1 MHLSVPLNRA
11 LLVWL
16 KDQVKLEHEKPRETL
31 SAYLLEELSD
41 KDRMVRLTEKKDV
54 ALYYQANKEDG

>member
-11 LLVWL
+11 LLVWP
-16 KDQVKLEHEKPRETL
+16 KDQVKLEHEKPRKTL

-54 ALYYQANKEDG
+54 ALYYPANKEDG